1 MSTTQPVRT
10 GPVRPG
16 RAQWGALI
24 LFAGASGAVDVLAFI
39 ALGRVF
45 AGVMTGNLVL
55 LGLSLTGTGDEG
67 GPGTPLLAL
76 AGYVAGVAAV
86 APFTRRRRD
95 EPVSRWP
102 RAVVRW
108 LAAEVVLLAAVAVV
122 WGVADGAPAEPLRDV
137 VLVAVAA
144 AMGTQSAALAGAG
157 AAGGPG
163 TYFTGT
169 LTQVVAHAI
178 GPRGA
183 RRADLGSLARLL
195 ALTAGAAVAA
205 LVYGAWAPWAMAV
218 PLLWASAALACV
230 AVSPRPDRSPPGTGT
245 TDTAS

>member
-1 MSTTQPVRT
+1 MPPT

-16 RAQWGALI
+16 RAQWAALI

-67 GPGTPLLAL
+67 GPVAPLLAL
-76 AGYVAGVAAV
+76 AGYMAGVAVV
-86 APFTRRRRD
+86 APFSRRRPG
-95 EPVSRWP
+95 EPETRWP

-122 WGVADGAPAEPLRDV
+122 WAVTDGAPARPWRDV

-144 AMGTQSAALAGAG
+144 AMGTQSAALVAAG

-163 TYFTGT
+163 TYFTGI
-169 LTQVVAHAI
+169 LTRLVARAT
-178 GPRGA
+178 GPEGVGLT
-183 RRADLGSLARLL
+183 DLGALARLVAL
-195 ALTAGAAVAA
+195 AAGAAVAA
-205 LVYGAWAPWAMAV
+205 LVYAASPPWAMAV

-230 AVSPRPDRSPPGTGT
+230 AVAPGPVRG
-245 TDTAS
+245 DGLL

>member
-1 MSTTQPVRT
+1 MSTTE
-10 GPVRPG
+10 PVRPG

-67 GPGTPLLAL
+67 GPAAPLLAL
-76 AGYVAGVAAV
+76 GGYVVGVAAV
-86 APFTRRRRD
+86 APFSRRRPE
-95 EPVSRWP
+95 EPERHWP
-102 RAVVRW
+102 RTVVRW

-122 WGVADGAPAEPLRDV
+122 WGAADGAPAQPWLDV
-137 VLVAVAA
+137 VLVAVAV
-144 AMGTQSAALAGAG
+144 AMGTQSAALARTG

-169 LTQVVAHAI
+169 LTQLVVRAV
-178 GPRGA
+178 GPAGE
-183 RRADLGSLARLL
+183 RRADLGSLARLF

-205 LVYGAWAPWAMAV
+205 LVYAASAPWAMAV

-230 AVSPRPDRSPPGTGT
+230 AVSPRPDRSTPTTATTG
-245 TDTAS
+245 DAP